1 MDRNQNQELASN
13 QVPVLFLNTK
23 KKKKKNKQTNKQTN
37 SETRT
42 KQLISLKWCMQELDN
57 IQNQICKPLQY
68 SSTVTGKDCFLICFP
83 VSF

>member
-23 KKKKKNKQTNKQTN
+23 KKKNKQTN

-57 IQNQICKPLQY
+57 IQNQICKTLQY
-68 SSTVTGKDCFLICFP
+68 SSTGKDCFFICYP
-83 VSF
+83 VS

>member
-23 KKKKKNKQTNKQTN
+23 KKKN

-42 KQLISLKWCMQELDN
+42 KQRAIIFKTKFASHCN
-57 IQNQICKPLQY
+57 IVVL
-68 SSTVTGKDCFLICFP
+68 
-83 VSF
+83 

>member
-23 KKKKKNKQTNKQTN
+23 KKKKKKKKN

-57 IQNQICKPLQY
+57 IQNQICKTLQY
-68 SSTVTGKDCFLICFP
+68 SSTGKDCFLICYP
-83 VSF
+83 VS

>member
-23 KKKKKNKQTNKQTN
+23 KKKKNKQTN

-68 SSTVTGKDCFLICFP
+68 SSTGKDCFLICYP
-83 VSF
+83 VS

>member
-23 KKKKKNKQTNKQTN
+23 KKKKKKQWNKNQAK
-37 SETRT
+37 SY
-42 KQLISLKWCMQELDN
+42 N

-68 SSTVTGKDCFLICFP
+68 SSTVTGKDCFLICYP

>member
-13 QVPVLFLNTK
+13 QVPVMFINTK
-23 KKKKKNKQTNKQTN
+23 KKKKNKQTN

-57 IQNQICKPLQY
+57 IQNQICKTLQY
-68 SSTVTGKDCFLICFP
+68 SSTGKDCFLICYP
-83 VSF
+83 VS

>member
-13 QVPVLFLNTK
+13 QVPVLFINTK
-23 KKKKKNKQTNKQTN
+23 KKKKNKQTN

-57 IQNQICKPLQY
+57 IQNQICKTLQY
-68 SSTVTGKDCFLICFP
+68 SSTGKDCFLICYP
-83 VSF
+83 VS

>member
-13 QVPVLFLNTK
+13 QVPVLFLNTQK
-23 KKKKKNKQTNKQTN
+23 KKKKKKKKQTNKQTN

-68 SSTVTGKDCFLICFP
+68 SSTGKDCFLICYP
-83 VSF
+83 VS

>member
-23 KKKKKNKQTNKQTN
+23 KKKKQTNKQTN

-57 IQNQICKPLQY
+57 IQNQICKTLQY
-68 SSTVTGKDCFLICFP
+68 SSTGKDCFLICYP
-83 VSF
+83 VS

>member
-23 KKKKKNKQTNKQTN
+23 KKKKN

-42 KQLISLKWCMQELDN
+42 KQRAIIFKTKFASHCN
-57 IQNQICKPLQY
+57 IVVL
-68 SSTVTGKDCFLICFP
+68 
-83 VSF
+83 

>member
-23 KKKKKNKQTNKQTN
+23 KKKKQWNKNQAK
-37 SETRT
+37 SY
-42 KQLISLKWCMQELDN
+42 N